1 MYKIHSVKALSKHP
15 NTEEASQLLK
25 RLVQATSAL
34 LVRRQWN
41 VPLLQ
46 EFLPKQQG
54 LLGMNINGGSKI
66 LIRLRE
72 HENNNVFLPWESLL
86 GTLVHELVHIEIGP
100 HSFEFYKLVDELWD
114 EVQKDII
121 SGRSSATSTSNL
133 WSESKG
139 HKLGGSSSSVNQL
152 TRDLAAQAA
161 LRRLNNSSSSS
172 GNRLGGSSRGGMSA
186 KELMAQAAER
196 RVRDRQTCSDT
207 LTAEEQRDIISAS
220 QEVDLTEIDYCQ
232 PCEPRGKSAS
242 SGSSAPAVIVLDD
255 DVSEENQVNRL
266 PTSSSSSSKRSREV
280 MVLDG
285 EE

>member
-1 MYKIHSVKALSKHP
+1 MYKIHSVKALTKHP

-46 EFLPKQQG
+46 EFLPKQAG

-66 LIRLRE
+66 MIRLRE
-72 HENNNVFLPWESLL
+72 HENNNMFLPWESLL

-100 HSFEFYKLVDELWD
+100 HSFEFYKLIDELWD

-121 SGRSSATSTSNL
+121 SGRSSATSTSNF

-139 HKLGGSSSSVNQL
+139 HKLGGSSFTVI

-161 LRRLNNSSSSS
+161 TRRQNNGQTGS
-172 GNRLGGSSRGGMSA
+172 GYCLGGGRHQARGVMSS

-196 RVRDRQTCSDT
+196 RMQDRQSCSDT
-207 LTAEEQRDIISAS
+207 LAAEEQREIINAS
-220 QEVDLTEIDYCQ
+220 QEVDLTGIDYCQ
-232 PCEPRGKSAS
+232 PCELMGKTSRG
-242 SGSSAPAVIVLDD
+242 GVGV
-255 DVSEENQVNRL
+255 
-266 PTSSSSSSKRSREV
+266 
-280 MVLDG
+280 
-285 EE
+285 